1 MTAHLLM
8 ELMDLIIIVCAY
20 IAKAGT
26 ALLLLKSIRTRSLCG
41 SIGYSG
47 LLIALVI
54 NDLVK

>member
-8 ELMDLIIIVCAY
+8 ELIDLIIMVCAY
-20 IAKAGT
+20 IAKVGT
-26 ALLLLKSIRTRSLCG
+26 AVLLLKSIKTRNLCG

>member
-1 MTAHLLM
+1 M
-8 ELMDLIIIVCAY
+8 ELIDLIIMVCAY
-20 IAKAGT
+20 IAKVGT
-26 ALLLLKSIRTRSLCG
+26 AVLLLKSIKTRNLCG